1 MNIIKLKQPTALKE
15 ITFHANCIFPIEH
28 ARLFV
33 ISFHTKKAVYAKTP
47 NHIKWYCVLH
57 FYIKPLIIII
67 IKS

>member
-33 ISFHTKKAVYAKTP
+33 ISFHKKKAVYAKTP
-47 NHIKWYCVLH
+47 NVVSATSAFI
-57 FYIKPLIIII
+57 PLT
-67 IKS
+67 